1 MVIANIDARP
11 LIFKLITWAVFL
23 PIYVYPKCHFPK
35 RYRSNFIKIRV
46 FLRFFAKICLY
57 LLMVMANIIARPL
70 IFKLITWA
78 LIFTL
83 YVYHNVTSPKNY
95 RPIFTKKF
103 IIFLPFFAKI
113 VLFLLMVMT
122 FMDKRPLILKRITR
136 ASFMLVN
143 VI

>member
-1 MVIANIDARP
+1 MANLDARP
-11 LIFKLITWAVFL
+11 LIFKLITRASFL

-35 RYRSNFIKIRV
+35 RYRSNFIKIHN
-46 FLRFFAKICLY
+46 FLRFFAKIDLY
-57 LLMVMANIIARPL
+57 LLMVMANLDAWPL

-78 LIFTL
+78 LLFAS

-103 IIFLPFFAKI
+103 KIFLPFFAKI
-113 VLFLLMVMT
+113 FLYLLMVMT
-122 FMDKRPLILKRITR
+122 NIDKRPLILKRITR